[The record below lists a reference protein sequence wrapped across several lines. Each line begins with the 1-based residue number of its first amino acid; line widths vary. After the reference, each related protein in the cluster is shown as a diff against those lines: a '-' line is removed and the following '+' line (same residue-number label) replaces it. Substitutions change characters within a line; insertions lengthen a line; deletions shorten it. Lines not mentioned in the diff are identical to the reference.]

1 MSDNLKELLISGL
14 SGLNCPS
21 VPHLTVWE
29 ADVEEA
35 DPVSAETTARRS
47 IRFVSENSDLSS
59 DVFEFAN
66 KIIDLETQNEK
77 LMKVAFEPTTER
89 ITRPAPEPRRRIVG
103 LRALFDAEPL
113 PFMQHSK
120 DEESKPGD
128 RTFPA
133 NFNAD
138 TEKWAKLAEDD
149 TYRPARIELPEDR
162 PASAQGAFAELIKNA
177 ARRVLIDQCNE
188 DKDRKLSDYGTTFFG
203 EMSAE
208 GLPAYMAPMLEVRYR
223 QSNTDPVGA
232 ECTLRIPVTEVQNA
246 IAEILVSSNQADGT
260 FWESSRIPGVTYV
273 FAPENQKPFGSLG
286 PQTVDEFTEHLIQ
299 TNSLPSE
306 ITKAI
311 SAVEEIV
318 RDWAV
323 SPQPGLLEVADA
335 QLFPVSADK

>member
-14 SGLNCPS
+14 TGLNCLS
-21 VPHLTVWE
+21 IPHLTVWE

-35 DPVSAETTARRS
+35 DPVSAESARRS

-77 LMKVAFEPTTER
+77 LMKVAFEPTSER
-89 ITRPAPEPRRRIVG
+89 ITRAAPEPRRRIVG

-120 DEESKPGD
+120 DEELKPGD

-162 PASAQGAFAELIKNA
+162 PAFEQGAFAELFKNA
-177 ARRVLIDQCNE
+177 ARRVLIDLCNK
-188 DKDRKLSDYGTTFFG
+188 DKGRKLSDYGTSFFG

-232 ECTLRIPVTEVQNA
+232 ECTLRIPMVETRDAMVESFVA
-246 IAEILVSSNQADGT
+246 SHQADG
-260 FWESSRIPGVTYV
+260 
-273 FAPENQKPFGSLG
+273 SLG
-286 PQTVDEFTEHLIQ
+286 LQTIDEYTEHLIQ
-299 TNSLPSE
+299 AGTLPSE